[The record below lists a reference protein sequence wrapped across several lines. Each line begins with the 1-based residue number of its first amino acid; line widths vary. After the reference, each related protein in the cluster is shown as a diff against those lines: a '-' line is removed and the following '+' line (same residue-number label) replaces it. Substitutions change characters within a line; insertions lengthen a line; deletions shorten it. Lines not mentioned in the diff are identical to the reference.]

1 MSRSSKKQDSK
12 APPPVISLVPK
23 ILPEVPGQFAANILW
38 LQTNWTNYKDQW
50 VALYKGKLVANCA
63 SREEL
68 EPKIINHPF
77 LSNIMCLK
85 VGQDYSE

>member
-12 APPPVISLVPK
+12 APPVIILVPK

-38 LQTNWTNYKDQW
+38 LQTNCAKYKDQW
-50 VALYKGKLVANCA
+50 VALYNGKLVASVANK
-63 SREEL
+63 EEL
-68 EPKIINHPF
+68 EPRIINHPF